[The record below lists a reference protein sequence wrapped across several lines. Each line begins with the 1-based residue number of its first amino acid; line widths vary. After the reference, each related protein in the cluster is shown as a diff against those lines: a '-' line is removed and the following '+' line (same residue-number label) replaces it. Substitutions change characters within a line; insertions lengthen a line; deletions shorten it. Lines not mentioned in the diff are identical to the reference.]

1 MVDFVEKDQL
11 VRIEKPVLG
20 FNGVSI
26 ADLNRNLYNTSTSRY
41 NLDIIDDANCTDGTF
56 SPFKYGWLADIYI
69 LDTGINYD
77 HEDFG

>member
-41 NLDIIDDANCTDGTF
+41 NLDIIDDAN
-56 SPFKYGWLADIYI
+56 
-69 LDTGINYD
+69 
-77 HEDFG
+77 